1 MNYGLPYKGSKNK
14 IAKEIVD
21 QLPAAKH
28 FYDLFAGG
36 CAVTHAAMLSGKYEA
51 FTINDINPQ
60 IVQLFV
66 DAVNGKYRD
75 EKRIISRDDFY
86 RLKDSDPYVAFCWS
100 FGNNGRSYL
109 WGPEIEKAKLLACK
123 MILADSVRERRK
135 AYRDFMNYLQSVRT
149 ELQRRRENK
158 ERLRADLERLESLER
173 LQNLQKLQSLER
185 LERIQSLESLRSLE
199 GLECLQNLTGDY
211 QSTAIMPDSVVYCDP
226 PYRGTEGYKTAFDYD
241 RFYDWLRSAPFP
253 VYVSEYAMPDD
264 FVQVWQKE
272 KICRLKGVQRIWTIE
287 RLFLHRKWAE
297 QHQPTREPDLFSI
310 AGKEGA

>member
-36 CAVTHAAMLSGKYEA
+36 CAVTHAAMLSGKYET
-51 FTINDINPQ
+51 FTINDIHPQ

-75 EKRIISRDDFY
+75 EKRIISREEFY

-100 FGNNGRSYL
+100 FGNNGRDYL
-109 WGPEIEKAKLLACK
+109 WSSKNEKAKLLACK
-123 MILADSVRERRK
+123 MILADSVKERWQ
-135 AYRDFMNYLQSVRT
+135 AYWDFIKYLQSVRT

-158 ERLRADLERLESLER
+158 ERIRVGLGDEDLERLKRLQSLYSLER
-173 LQNLQKLQSLER
+173 LQ
-185 LERIQSLESLRSLE
+185 SLE
-199 GLECLQNLTGDY
+199 GLECLQSLEGLTGDY
-211 QSTAIMPDSVVYCDP
+211 QSIAIMPNSVVYCDP
-226 PYRGTEGYKTAFDYD
+226 PYRDTSDYKTAFDYD
-241 RFYDWLRSAPFP
+241 RFYDWLRSVPFP

-272 KICRLKGVQRIWTIE
+272 KICRLSAYKNTRTTE

-310 AGKEGA
+310 AGKEGE